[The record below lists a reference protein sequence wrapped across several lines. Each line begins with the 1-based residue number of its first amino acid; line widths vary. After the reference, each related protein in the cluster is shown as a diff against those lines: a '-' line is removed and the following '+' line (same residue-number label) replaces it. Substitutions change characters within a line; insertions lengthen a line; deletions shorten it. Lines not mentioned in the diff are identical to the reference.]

1 MPSPA
6 GAFNTTN
13 NTVWDEFSDYWGPAT
28 STPDLSTLEIPV
40 SYKVALESGAPGI
53 TQKIEEAQKPGETWA
68 DAAIRIATSLAMG
81 VQQFQ
86 FMQINVDRARKGQP
100 PIDAAQYSGAYVNV
114 GLNPETQ
121 RLVTYA
127 GIGLLA
133 LVVLNMVS
141 KKK

>member
-6 GAFNTTN
+6 AAYNMMN
-13 NTVWDEFSDYWGPAT
+13 NTVFDEDLQTYVPAV
-28 STPDLSTLEIPV
+28 STPDLSTFEMPV
-40 SYKVALESGAPGI
+40 SFQVALESGAPGI
-53 TQKIEEAQKPGETWA
+53 TQKIKDAQNPGESWA
-68 DAAIRIATSLAMG
+68 DAAIRIATGLSLG
-81 VQQFQ
+81 IQQFQ

-133 LVVLNMVS
+133 LVVLNMVT
-141 KKK
+141 KK

>member
-6 GAFNTTN
+6 AAYNMTN
-13 NTVWDEFSDYWGPAT
+13 NTVWDDDLQSYVPAV
-28 STPDLSTLEIPV
+28 STPDLSTFEMPV
-40 SYKVALESGAPGI
+40 AYQVALESGAPGI
-53 TQKIEEAQKPGETWA
+53 TQKIKDAQNPGESWA
-68 DAAIRIATSLAMG
+68 DAAIRIATGLSLG
-81 VQQFQ
+81 IQQFQ

-121 RLVTYA
+121 KLVTYA

-133 LVVLNMVS
+133 LVVLNMVTR
-141 KKK
+141 K

>member
-6 GAFNTTN
+6 AAYNMMN
-13 NTVWDEFSDYWGPAT
+13 NTVFNDELQTYVPAV
-28 STPDLSTLEIPV
+28 STPDLSTFEIPV
-40 SYKVALESGAPGI
+40 AYQVALEGGSPGLVK
-53 TQKIEEAQKPGETWA
+53 KIKEGQEEGETWA
-68 DAAIRIATSLAMG
+68 DAAIRIATSLSLG
-81 VQQFQ
+81 IQQFQ

-133 LVVLNMVS
+133 LVVLNMVTR
-141 KKK
+141 K

>member
-1 MPSPA
+1 MM
-6 GAFNTTN
+6 N
-13 NTVWDEFSDYWGPAT
+13 NTVFNDELQTFVPAV
-28 STPDLSTLEIPV
+28 STPDLSTFEIPV
-40 SYKVALESGAPGI
+40 SYQVALESGAPGLVK
-53 TQKIEEAQKPGETWA
+53 KIKERQEAGETWA
-68 DAAIRIATSLAMG
+68 DAAIRIATSLSLG
-81 VQQFQ
+81 IQQFQ

-133 LVVLNMVS
+133 LVVLNMVTR
-141 KKK
+141 K

>member
-6 GAFNTTN
+6 AAYNMTN
-13 NTVWDEFSDYWGPAT
+13 NTVWDDDLQTYVPAV
-28 STPDLSTLEIPV
+28 STPDLSTFEMPV
-40 SYKVALESGAPGI
+40 AYQVALESGAPGI
-53 TQKIEEAQKPGETWA
+53 TQKIKDAQNPGESWA
-68 DAAIRIATSLAMG
+68 DAAIRIATSLSLG
-81 VQQFQ
+81 IQQFQ

-133 LVVLNMVS
+133 LVVLNMVTR
-141 KKK
+141 K

>member
-6 GAFNTTN
+6 AAYNMMN
-13 NTVWDEFSDYWGPAT
+13 NTVFNDELQTFVPAV
-28 STPDLSTLEIPV
+28 STPDLSTFEIPV
-40 SYKVALESGAPGI
+40 SYQVALESGAPGLVK
-53 TQKIEEAQKPGETWA
+53 KIKERQEAGETWA
-68 DAAIRIATSLAMG
+68 DAAIRIATSLSLG
-81 VQQFQ
+81 IQQFQ

-133 LVVLNMVS
+133 LVVLNMVTR
-141 KKK
+141 K